1 MLKNFIKVLFA
12 ILIATPVFSTDLGGR
27 ILDIGSDTTYPP
39 HESIDP
45 NTGEVVGFDVDVVAE
60 ICKYPNVRLMTCWGR
75 SWLSCFSAAGT
86 VSIGFCK
93 N

>member
-39 HESIDP
+39 H
-45 NTGEVVGFDVDVVAE
+45 
-60 ICKYPNVRLMTCWGR
+60 
-75 SWLSCFSAAGT
+75 
-86 VSIGFCK
+86 
-93 N
+93 